1 MMEYPFKDLLP
12 LDEVLEREGYYKDWT
27 HLDPEVF
34 YSLTQISEYIKTK
47 GYGVDVRLLIAQLAE
62 HFSLKTA
69 QINQIELFFNDVMQ
83 ELAEDKDYH
92 SLPEIAGAR
101 GGFNTLG
108 ERLNETT
115 AQLAHKV
122 DKGNVSVSDIN
133 KNLGKLD
140 QTFMTEEFLQQMAGN
155 TPINAVPADGSLTTQ
170 KYAEES
176 VTAGKTDFIK
186 IYKNLYNENTA
197 TSGGLPNHATGEI
210 YPTQGVMSDFIPVIE
225 GEYYYQGK
233 DENRAFYD
241 SEGDF
246 IIGTTNAQASPFR
259 VPAGM
264 NIAFMKVGFR
274 DNVPKSQRM
283 VVRGTSLPPMYLAYN
298 ETYNENGFK
307 IYKEDIESGAI
318 DYSKTDFIAKVT
330 NLFNK
335 DTAISGGVPDF
346 TNGGTYPSSTSHTSD
361 FIPVKP
367 DTQYSTT
374 ELRTIAFYD
383 ENENFIY
390 GMADD
395 SSRIIQTDKDPRIAL
410 MKVGIWTSDLE
421 NTMIIEGDTLPR
433 DYITYGDTRL
443 LIDEELMK
451 EIKLTSNISGLKWNA
466 LGDSITQGVGTTKSY
481 VDYIVE
487 STGVE
492 VRNYGIS
499 GTMIS
504 SVPVSY
510 GVGMSIR
517 YADMDDDA
525 DIITVF
531 GGTND
536 YGHGTV
542 EIGSWEDTGSETMY
556 GGTKTL
562 VKGLMSKYPTSKIGF
577 ILPIPRH
584 GLNGSN
590 NLGDYVNVIKDVCD
604 RYSIPTLDLYHGSG
618 LMPGKD
624 SPHQGVLFNGTDN
637 THPNAAGHKI
647 IATKIQRFLESL

>member
-1 MMEYPFKDLLP
+1 MEYPFKDLLP

-27 HLDPEVF
+27 HIDADTF
-34 YSLTQISEYIKTK
+34 HQISELVKFIREK
-47 GYGVDVRLLIAQLAE
+47 GYGTDTREAIAQALERVYHDAAISGNANMEVSMARKHFEDLA
-62 HFSLKTA
+62 S
-69 QINQIELFFNDVMQ
+69 
-83 ELAEDKDYH
+83 
-92 SLPEIAGAR
+92 
-101 GGFNTLG
+101 
-108 ERLNETT
+108 RLDASDADMRNIS
-115 AQLAHKV
+115 V
-122 DKGNVSVSDIN
+122 DWIN

-140 QTFMTEEFLQQMAGN
+140 QTFMSDEFLQQIAGN
-155 TPINAVPADGSLTTQ
+155 TPINAVPANRSLTTQ
-170 KYAEES
+170 KYANES
-176 VTAGKTDFIK
+176 VTAEKTDFIK

-197 TSGGLPNHATGEI
+197 TSGGVPNHATGEI
-210 YPTQGVMSDFIPVIE
+210 YPTPGVMSDFIPVIE

-233 DENRAFYD
+233 EENRAFYD
-241 SEGDF
+241 SEGNF
-246 IIGTTNAQASPFR
+246 VIGTTDNQTSPFR
-259 VPAGM
+259 VPDGK

-274 DNVPKSQRM
+274 SDVPISQRM
-283 VVRGTSLPPMYLAYN
+283 VVKGTSLPPMYLAYN

-374 ELRTIAFYD
+374 EIRTIAFYD
-383 ENENFIY
+383 EYENFIY
-390 GMADD
+390 GMAVE
-395 SSRIIQTDKDPRIAL
+395 SSGIITTGIDPRISL
-410 MKVGIWTSDLE
+410 MKIGIWTSDLE
-421 NTMIIEGDTLPR
+421 NTMIVEGNKLPSDYINHGDTK
-433 DYITYGDTRL
+433 L
-443 LIDEELMK
+443 LLADELAK
-451 EIKLTSNISGLKWNA
+451 EIKPTSNISGLKWNA

-492 VRNYGIS
+492 ARNYGIS

-504 SVPVSY
+504 SLPVSY

-536 YGHGTV
+536 YGHGAV
-542 EIGSWEDTGSETMY
+542 EIGNWEDTGSETMY

-618 LMPGKD
+618 LMPGTGN
-624 SPHQGVLFNGTDN
+624 PHQGVLFNGTDN